1 MVQSRNDDDDND
13 DDDDV
18 VPTAAPNREP
28 ITFACLVTKT
38 MFILY

>member
-13 DDDDV
+13 DDDV
-18 VPTAAPNREP
+18 VLTAAPNREP